1 MAGEPPENAGRF
13 AAAPL
18 YEEIYCGRGE
28 MENCLK
34 QMQLDLAATR
44 MSTHWMASNQL
55 RLWLTAF
62 GYLLLER
69 LRALTLQGT
78 ELARASLGT
87 IRLRL
92 LKVAAQV
99 HVSVRRVQ
107 VRLASAYPLQPLFA
121 HCHARL
127 LRLAPAAG

>member
-1 MAGEPPENAGRF
+1 
-13 AAAPL
+13 
-18 YEEIYCGRGE
+18 
-28 MENCLK
+28 MENCIKPL
-34 QMQLDLAATR
+34 QLDLQATR

-69 LRALTLQGT
+69 LRALTLHGT

-92 LKVAAQV
+92 LKVAA
-99 HVSVRRVQ
+99 
-107 VRLASAYPLQPLFA
+107 
-121 HCHARL
+121 
-127 LRLAPAAG
+127 

>member
-1 MAGEPPENAGRF
+1 MV
-13 AAAPL
+13 
-18 YEEIYCGRGE
+18 
-28 MENCLK
+28 K
-34 QMQLDLAATR
+34 QMQLALQATR

-55 RLWLTAF
+55 RLWLSAF

-69 LRALTLQGT
+69 LRALTLQGSA
-78 ELARASLGT
+78 LARATLGT

-107 VRLASAYPLQPLFA
+107 VRLASAYPLQSLFA

-127 LRLAPAAG
+127 AQCAAAADG